1 MRTLRLLIEYDGT
14 HFVGWQSQ
22 ENGRT
27 IQGELERAWQI
38 LVKEAIRPIGSGRTD
53 AGTHAFGQVAHFQT
67 KSALPIERLLCG
79 LNGILPPDIAIR
91 HIEEAPPDFHARY
104 NAKRKRYRYR
114 IHQGK
119 AALNRPQVWTY
130 YPGLS
135 LPPMVE
141 AAAFLPG
148 EHHFGAF
155 CKQDPVPERF
165 NCQVFAANWSQQGN
179 ELVFEIEA
187 NRFLRHM
194 VRILVGTMVEIGRSH
209 LPPEAICKLLASGDR
224 AAAGA
229 TAPALGLSLLWVA
242 YDP

>member
-1 MRTLRLLIEYDGT
+1 MRTLRLLIEYDGS

-38 LVKEAIRPIGSGRTD
+38 LVKEAIRPNGSGRTD

-67 KSALPIERLLCG
+67 KSALPIERLLRG

-119 AALNRPQVWTY
+119 AAASTIGGRES
-130 YPGLS
+130 PG
-135 LPPMVE
+135 
-141 AAAFLPG
+141 
-148 EHHFGAF
+148 
-155 CKQDPVPERF
+155 
-165 NCQVFAANWSQQGN
+165 
-179 ELVFEIEA
+179 
-187 NRFLRHM
+187 
-194 VRILVGTMVEIGRSH
+194 
-209 LPPEAICKLLASGDR
+209 
-224 AAAGA
+224 
-229 TAPALGLSLLWVA
+229 
-242 YDP
+242 